1 MNNDIVTASQYLK
14 DKGYTCVFCR
24 EDTMYSS
31 TERGVKPLLDFIENG
46 PNLRGFSAA
55 DKIVGKAAA
64 LLYVLLG
71 VKEVYAPVMSETALY
86 TLAHNGILPLCDCS
100 VKSIRNRSGT
110 GACPMEETVVDIDEP
125 RQAVIAI
132 QNKLNILKERRDEP

>member
-1 MNNDIVTASQYLK
+1 
-14 DKGYTCVFCR
+14 
-24 EDTMYSS
+24 MYSS
-31 TERGVKPLLDFIENG
+31 TERGVKPLLDFIKNG
-46 PNLRGFSAA
+46 PDLRWFSAA

-86 TLAHNGILPLCDCS
+86 TLAHNGILQLCDCS

-110 GACPMEETVVDIDEP
+110 GVCPMEETVVDIDEP
-125 RQAVIAI
+125 RQAMIAI

>member
-1 MNNDIVTASQYLK
+1 
-14 DKGYTCVFCR
+14 
-24 EDTMYSS
+24 MYSS

-100 VKSIRNRSGT
+100 VNRSATAAAQELVRWKKPLWTLMNPGK
-110 GACPMEETVVDIDEP
+110 
-125 RQAVIAI
+125 R
-132 QNKLNILKERRDEP
+132 